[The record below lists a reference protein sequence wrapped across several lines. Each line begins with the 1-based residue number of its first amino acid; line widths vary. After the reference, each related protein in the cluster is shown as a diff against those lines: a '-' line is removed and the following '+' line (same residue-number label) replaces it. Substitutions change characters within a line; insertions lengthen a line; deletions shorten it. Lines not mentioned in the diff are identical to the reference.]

1 MAEATKD
8 VAVRTDADK
17 GAIQL
22 LLDLEATGKAD
33 EISLV
38 LTDPELPYDTWEA
51 LGRFLGSV
59 DRRARWYIGDWLNF
73 GEAIYGEESAQAV
86 EATTAER
93 YKEAERVTG
102 LDHGTLMNIRSVCSR
117 IARSRR
123 RAELGFWIHTEV
135 AALEPDDQSFWLS
148 QAIENGWTK
157 AELRQAIKDSKN
169 PQEDEEEESVAGE
182 GDEAGPTLAERL
194 EQAARHV
201 YRQAQSTSDGS
212 YLVPP
217 EPMAQL
223 AEALGERKR
232 K

>member
-1 MAEATKD
+1 MAKATRD
-8 VAVRTDADK
+8 VAVRGEHEQ

-33 EISLV
+33 EVSLV

-73 GEAIYGEESAQAV
+73 GEAVYGEEAAQAV

-93 YKEAERVTG
+93 YQEAERVTG
-102 LDHGTLMNIRSVCSR
+102 LDHGTLMNIRSVCSK

-123 RAELGFWIHTEV
+123 RKELGFWIHVEV
-135 AALEPDDQSFWLS
+135 APLEPDEQVHWLQ
-148 QAIENGWTK
+148 QAIDNGWTK
-157 AELRQAIKDSKN
+157 SELRQAIRDAKN
-169 PQEDEEEESVAGE
+169 PPVEDDGDGGAGE
-182 GDEAGPTLAERL
+182 GSFDGVTLAERL
-194 EQAARHV
+194 EQAARLV
-201 YRQAQSTSDGS
+201 YRQAQSTSEGD
-212 YLVPP
+212 YLVPA

-223 AEALGERKR
+223 AAALGEK